1 MLTKQGATRL
11 HDATLNWTPNSS
23 SETQPRRHDSGKPPP
38 GAQSQLFS
46 IHGHVGSCWRYRPH
60 PAATFGLSFFR
71 FVLGGD
77 TQEQKIWRK
86 HEDYLSKVF
95 FWGGNEFT
103 SFTPVYSILS
113 EECLDSSRTQHGL
126 AILPNWRLYGSNFSL
141 FNKTGIAANGWKR
154 GHVITCIQVV
164 LYIYIY
170 IYICGGNV
178 NCDLKLTL

>member
-95 FWGGNEFT
+95 FGGETNSPVLPQFT
-103 SFTPVYSILS
+103 ASCQKSVLIAQELNMGLPFFQTGGFMGRTSRCSIK
-113 EECLDSSRTQHGL
+113 L
-126 AILPNWRLYGSNFSL
+126 A
-141 FNKTGIAANGWKR
+141 
-154 GHVITCIQVV
+154 
-164 LYIYIY
+164 
-170 IYICGGNV
+170 
-178 NCDLKLTL
+178 